1 MRIAVSLKSLFNV
14 SIIKVVCIA
23 YLREFAIVE
32 TRPFG
37 VFAIKG
43 LILRTFYAQTA
54 SAKCSVHVSG
64 PLGTDYSITRPVI
77 RET

>member
-1 MRIAVSLKSLFNV
+1 MSVDVIIICALGLKSLSNV

-32 TRPFG
+32 TKPFG

-43 LILRTFYAQTA
+43 
-54 SAKCSVHVSG
+54 
-64 PLGTDYSITRPVI
+64 
-77 RET
+77 